1 MSVFLMGVY
10 DASCDKFRTVAKCGN
25 GHDDATILK
34 LQDELDMV
42 KIGKVSRGSIQ
53 CGIYT
58 CVRVHVCFLCPDW
71 LYWYTLSYN
80 SLSFDVPSIPG
91 HRVAQI

>member
-1 MSVFLMGVY
+1 MFLMGVY

-42 KIGKVSRGSIQ
+42 KIGKVSRGSLQ
-53 CGIYT
+53 CDIRTFVYSQIGCIGMEYLRHSF
-58 CVRVHVCFLCPDW
+58 VSRV
-71 LYWYTLSYN
+71 N
-80 SLSFDVPSIPG
+80 SV
-91 HRVAQI
+91 